1 MSWTGDD
8 GVEDTLPAKKHIFH
22 TGNGL
27 DIHGAGAFHSSQ
39 IAGIHNDLL
48 TGLQVV
54 FDNMTVKFQ
63 EYHPFSGKALHD
75 KSLTAEESGT
85 EAFLEENRKIYPCFG
100 SQKTGFL
107 YNQFPP
113 GGNLVRKNTSREA
126 GGKSNHAGT
135 ALGGVDILKHGFTG
149 KHPSE
154 SLSDAAVGR
163 SCHMCMFGDIQ
174 LMAPFSVIIFSPP
187 SR

>member
-1 MSWTGDD
+1 MSRAGDD
-8 GVEDTLPAKKHIFH
+8 GVEDAFPAKKHIFH

-27 DIHGAGAFHSSQ
+27 DIHGTGGFHSSQ
-39 IAGIHNDLL
+39 ITGIDDDLL

-54 FDNMTVKFQ
+54 FDNMAVKFQ

-85 EAFLEENRKIYPCFG
+85 EAFLEENRKVYPGFG
-100 SQKTGFL
+100 SEKTGLL

-135 ALGGVDILKHGFTG
+135 ALGSIDILKHGFTG
-149 KHPSE
+149 KHSSE

-163 SCHMCMFGDIQ
+163 SCH
-174 LMAPFSVIIFSPP
+174 VHV
-187 SR
+187 R